1 MDIKSHQRINQTL
14 LTPLEKP
21 VLQILAS
28 KMPRW
33 VTPDV
38 LTAVGILGAMIIF
51 ISYCLTNLDRN
62 FLWLVDLGFAI
73 NWFGDSLDG
82 TLARYR
88 KIERPKYGFF
98 LDHTVDAFN
107 EFIIVMGLGLSP
119 YVNFAIACLGLIG
132 YLLLSVLVYV
142 RTAVDGVFQIS
153 YGQLGPTEVR
163 IIFILLNTI
172 MYFMGFPKI
181 TLPFGVLSVYDL
193 IVGILAAILIL
204 IFIGSSIKSGIEL
217 SNVDQK

>member
-14 LTPLEKP
+14 FNPIEKRL
-21 VLQILAS
+21 LQTLVAQ
-28 KMPRW
+28 MPGW
-33 VTPDV
+33 VTPDL
-38 LTAVGILGAMIIF
+38 LTAVGVLGAIVIF
-51 ISYCLTNLDRN
+51 SSYCLTNLDPN
-62 FLWLVDLGFAI
+62 FLWLANLGFAI

-82 TLARYR
+82 SLARYR
-88 KIERPKYGFF
+88 HIERPKYGFF

-119 YVNFAIACLGLIG
+119 YVTFAIACLGLIG

-142 RTAVDGVFQIS
+142 RTAVEGVFQIS

-172 MYFMGFPKI
+172 VYFMGCPTI
-181 TLPFGVLSVYDL
+181 GLPWGIFSVYDL
-193 IVGILAAILIL
+193 IFGILATILIL
-204 IFIGSSIKSGIEL
+204 MFIGYSFKYGIEL
-217 SNVDQK
+217 SNIDE